1 MEEVFQNNAEGATK
15 EHEIERGFLMLV
27 HQNESTEVHYI
38 NRQPGR
44 SYIQL
49 HFGLKGSSRFLF
61 NEGRYILE
69 VPEVKCC
76 SYTILKK
83 IYQYTWRF
91 NQSHGLCPFLLLY
104 QNSMVCFL
112 QKRDMLIF

>member
-69 VPEVKCC
+69 VPEEKM
-76 SYTILKK
+76 
-83 IYQYTWRF
+83 
-91 NQSHGLCPFLLLY
+91 LLLY
-104 QNSMVCFL
+104 NP
-112 QKRDMLIF
+112 QKDLPIHLEIQPKSWRVSILIT